1 MLVLSTRANSRVD
14 VGNPSSIVRHPN
26 KVTSLVEVG
35 TFGTRLLPSWE
46 YLFAHLSK
54 YVSEPIL
61 NGIREEIRLN
71 APPEYTENLDEKI
84 SIGTPDEPSPPYIHP
99 SECVDHDCLST
110 PWAEVKTTSEAS
122 TIAPEAERN
131 SRLKKRKRTESNEI
145 STQEFGVSAI
155 KALPRN
161 KNEQQRFMVWWSARK
176 CTIEPEK
183 NLTGIN
189 AELKREAILTG
200 KKIKMVGAR
209 HEILTSSV
217 PVFTADVA
225 NKRFYQDV
233 GGYCGLNAVANALIQ
248 LNCPLSGEQYNTMR
262 SFYVKSE
269 GICSLQA
276 VLEKLSKIGMQ
287 SSKFKGVRSQHL
299 LQKMREQSEGVFVI
313 IYDATHVLTWNA
325 GDQTIL
331 DSDPRFPNPISIND
345 ETLKLLMPRLFID
358 MAYRIHIM
366 NTNYKLRKL
375 Y

>member
-1 MLVLSTRANSRVD
+1 
-14 VGNPSSIVRHPN
+14 
-26 KVTSLVEVG
+26 
-35 TFGTRLLPSWE
+35 
-46 YLFAHLSK
+46 
-54 YVSEPIL
+54 
-61 NGIREEIRLN
+61 
-71 APPEYTENLDEKI
+71 
-84 SIGTPDEPSPPYIHP
+84 
-99 SECVDHDCLST
+99 
-110 PWAEVKTTSEAS
+110 
-122 TIAPEAERN
+122 
-131 SRLKKRKRTESNEI
+131 
-145 STQEFGVSAI
+145 
-155 KALPRN
+155 
-161 KNEQQRFMVWWSARK
+161 MVWWSARK

-248 LNCPLSGEQYNTMR
+248 LNCPLSGEQYITMR

>member
-1 MLVLSTRANSRVD
+1 MNRDMRMDSRFSDCSSVSPTHLEDSKVLTASETRKKSTY
-14 VGNPSSIVRHPN
+14 GQ
-26 KVTSLVEVG
+26 
-35 TFGTRLLPSWE
+35 LPIFE
-46 YLFAHLSK
+46 FLFARLSK
-54 YVSEPIL
+54 YVSETESHAIL
-61 NGIREEIRLN
+61 NGIQDEIRFA
-71 APPEYTENLDEKI
+71 APPEYTENDETI
-84 SIGTPDEPSPPYIHP
+84 SIGTLDVDGEPSPPYIHP
-99 SECVDHDCLST
+99 SDCKQNVDH
-110 PWAEVKTTSEAS
+110 AEAKTA
-122 TIAPEAERN
+122 APEAEAIVAPPSDANITIGPEYERS
-131 SRLKKRKRTESNEI
+131 SRLKKRKRTDSNEI

-262 SFYVKSE
+262 SFQVKSE
-269 GICSLQA
+269 G
-276 VLEKLSKIGMQ
+276 
-287 SSKFKGVRSQHL
+287 
-299 LQKMREQSEGVFVI
+299 
-313 IYDATHVLTWNA
+313 Y
-325 GDQTIL
+325 
-331 DSDPRFPNPISIND
+331 
-345 ETLKLLMPRLFID
+345 
-358 MAYRIHIM
+358 
-366 NTNYKLRKL
+366 
-375 Y
+375 

>member
-1 MLVLSTRANSRVD
+1 M
-14 VGNPSSIVRHPN
+14 
-26 KVTSLVEVG
+26 
-35 TFGTRLLPSWE
+35 PSWE

-110 PWAEVKTTSEAS
+110 PWAEVKTTAEAS

-145 STQEFGVSAI
+145 STQEFCVSAI

-200 KKIKMVGAR
+200 KKMKLIGVRYDEKNMA
-209 HEILTSSV
+209 TSSV

-225 NKRFYQDV
+225 NKRFYQDA

-248 LNCPLSGEQYNTMR
+248 LNCPLSGEQYNTTR
-262 SFYVKSE
+262 SFQVKSE
-269 GICSLQA
+269 GICSLHEA
-276 VLEKLSKIGMQ
+276 VLQ
-287 SSKFKGVRSQHL
+287 
-299 LQKMREQSEGVFVI
+299 
-313 IYDATHVLTWNA
+313 
-325 GDQTIL
+325 
-331 DSDPRFPNPISIND
+331 
-345 ETLKLLMPRLFID
+345 
-358 MAYRIHIM
+358 
-366 NTNYKLRKL
+366 KLRKL
-375 Y
+375 GMQNSQV